1 MATGS
6 RIDTALSST
15 RPAPMADRPLPPDPA
30 PVTPAPPGAVSD
42 PAVPASPKST
52 GDVLMRLLALGAVLF
67 LFVIALELMGEGIKG
82 ISKSSFD
89 LAGLLE
95 SATKTPLLALIT
107 GILVTSLVQSSST
120 TTSLT
125 VTLVATGTL
134 SIEGAI
140 PVIMGA
146 NIGTTVTNTIVS
158 MGHITRPEE
167 FRRAM
172 AGATVHDFFNWTA
185 VILLLPLE
193 FAFGILLKS
202 ATAIAGLIP
211 GLDTSEPGDTV
222 FELVGDFIYM
232 LLGGNPWVAAVA
244 GLVMLF
250 IALRYLVVVLKS
262 LVLGR
267 SEGMLHKYIFGAPL
281 VAMLAGMV
289 LTFMVQSSSVTT
301 SIVIPLVGA
310 GILTVRQVFPYM
322 LGSNVGT
329 TATGL
334 LAAAVAVTGGEP
346 AAQAGLIVALCHML
360 FNIFG
365 IALIYPISFIRE
377 IPIRMAEFVGELA
390 FKNRAY
396 AIAYLVGLFYV
407 LPFMLEWLL
416 PH

>member
-1 MATGS
+1 
-6 RIDTALSST
+6 
-15 RPAPMADRPLPPDPA
+15 MADRPLPPDPA
-30 PVTPAPPGAVSD
+30 PVTPAPPGVESD
-42 PAVPASPKST
+42 PAVPAPPKST
-52 GDVLMRLLALGAVLF
+52 GDLLVRLLALGAVLF
-67 LFVIALELMGEGIKG
+67 LFVIALEVMGTGIKG

-89 LAGLLE
+89 LEGLLNG
-95 SATKTPLLALIT
+95 ATKTPLLGLIT

-120 TTSLT
+120 TTSIV
-125 VTLVATGTL
+125 VTLVAAGTL

-185 VILLLPLE
+185 VLLLLPLE
-193 FAFGILLKS
+193 LAFGVLSKS
-202 ATAIAGLIP
+202 ATAIASLIP

-222 FELVGDFIYM
+222 FDLVGDWIYG
-232 LLGGNPWVAAVA
+232 LLGENPWLAAA
-244 GLVMLF
+244 LGLVLLF
-250 IALRYLVVVLKS
+250 VALRYLVVVLKS

-334 LAAAVAVTGGEP
+334 LAAAVAVTSGEP
-346 AAQAGLIVALCHML
+346 AAEAGLVVALCHML
-360 FNIFG
+360 FNVFG
-365 IALIYPISFIRE
+365 IVLIYPVPFVRE
-377 IPIRMAEFVGELA
+377 LPIRMAEFVGELA
-390 FKNRAY
+390 YKNRAY

-407 LPFMLEWLL
+407 LPILLEWLL